1 MKRQKRDRVERAHQK
16 GYTAGVNGKSPD
28 SCPFSG
34 LEAKENWLGGWREA
48 REEVSKGYFT

>member
-16 GYTAGVNGKSPD
+16 GYTAGVNGKSPE

-34 LEAKENWLGGWREA
+34 LEAKEHWLGGWREA